1 MSAHASHPG
10 APGKPFPPG
19 TPRKPTHL
27 WTDDDDE
34 RLTALWDEGLTST
47 AIARRMATTKG
58 SILGRAHR
66 LELAKRPNPSK
77 PAPDANAARAAER
90 LREMTRRLAKAATP
104 LPAQAAPAPA
114 AIQRPPEPETPP
126 APILAPPEPMPSCT
140 IQPISGAREC
150 QWPIGHPKAATFRFC
165 NAAAEPAKPYCLAH
179 CRIAYL
185 GYRSTSTATDRIYV
199 PTWMHSR

>member
-19 TPRKPTHL
+19 TPRKPTHI

-34 RLTALWDEGLTST
+34 RLAALWDEGLPST

-58 SILGRAHR
+58 SVLGRAHR

-104 LPAQAAPAPA
+104 LPIQAAPEPA
-114 AIQRPPEPETPP
+114 AIQQPPQPETPP
-126 APILAPPEPMPSCT
+126 EPNVVPVEAVSCFPPNPEAT
-140 IQPISGAREC
+140 NNNRHEC
-150 QWPIGHPKAATFRFC
+150 QFPLGHPKRPGFRFC
-165 NAAAEPAKPYCLAH
+165 LANPEPAKPYCLAH
-179 CRIAYL
+179 CRIAYI
-185 GYRSTSTATDRIYV
+185 GFRRSPPDNPFIHWR
-199 PTWMHSR
+199 